1 MEEITL
7 LEVYLFINPLGSR
20 CMKSEK
26 CILRLADDIF
36 SDISY
41 QFIPLLNPQM
51 IDRRMKA
58 TNQDCHN
65 LDLRNEQFN
74 LHYRTI
80 LDYKAALFQ
89 GKKKGRL
96 FLLGLQSQLVEKAN
110 PYSEKLVLEV
120 ARDVDLDIEMFAEDR
135 QSQLAR
141 RAFQA
146 DQRLASEM
154 NVVDPST
161 AILYNADVSDCGL
174 MINDIT
180 YQGLYEV
187 CENNGLLAKKALEN
201 QRETPNLHIL

>member
-1 MEEITL
+1 M

-26 CILRLADDIF
+26 CILRLADQIF
-36 SDISY
+36 GNISY

-51 IDRRMKA
+51 IDQHLKA
-58 TNQDCHN
+58 TNQDCHDLN
-65 LDLRNEQFN
+65 LRNEQFN

-96 FLLGLQSQLVEKAN
+96 FLLNLQNQIVDQGQ
-110 PYSEKLVLEV
+110 PYSDKLVLEV
-120 ARDVDLDIEMFAEDR
+120 AKHVHLDLEMFSEDR
-135 QSQLAR
+135 QSELAR

-154 NVVDPST
+154 NVADPST
-161 AILYNADVSDCGL
+161 AILYNADVSDYGL
-174 MINDIT
+174 MLEDVT
-180 YQGLYEV
+180 YQGLYEI
-187 CENNGLLAKKALEN
+187 CENNGLLAKKALEH
-201 QRETPNLHIL
+201 QKSTPNLHIL

>member
-26 CILRLADDIF
+26 CILRLADRIF
-36 SDISY
+36 GDISY

-51 IDRRMKA
+51 IDQHLKA
-58 TNQDCHN
+58 TNQDCHDLN
-65 LDLRNEQFN
+65 LRNEQFN

-96 FLLGLQSQLVEKAN
+96 FLLNLQNQIVDQGQ
-110 PYSEKLVLEV
+110 PYSDKLVLEV
-120 ARDVDLDIEMFAEDR
+120 AKHVHLDLEMFSEDR
-135 QSQLAR
+135 QSELAR

-154 NVVDPST
+154 NVADPST
-161 AILYNADVSDCGL
+161 AILYNADVSDYGL
-174 MINDIT
+174 MLEDVT
-180 YQGLYEV
+180 YQGLYEI
-187 CENNGLLAKKALEN
+187 CENNGLLAKQALEH
-201 QRETPNLHIL
+201 QKSTPNLHIL

>member
-1 MEEITL
+1 M

-26 CILRLADDIF
+26 CILRLADQIF
-36 SDISY
+36 GDISY

-51 IDRRMKA
+51 IDQHLKA

-65 LDLRNEQFN
+65 LNLRNKQFN
-74 LHYRTI
+74 LHYRII

-96 FLLGLQSQLVEKAN
+96 FLLNLQNQLVKQSQ

-120 ARDVDLDIEMFAEDR
+120 AKHVHLDLAMFKEDR
-135 QSQLAR
+135 QSELAR

-154 NVVDPST
+154 NVAAPST

-174 MINDIT
+174 MLPDVT
-180 YQGLYEV
+180 YQSLYEI
-187 CENNGLLAKKALEN
+187 CENNGLIAKQALAHQKSA
-201 QRETPNLHIL
+201 PNLHIL

>member
-26 CILRLADDIF
+26 CILRLADQIF
-36 SDISY
+36 GDISY

-51 IDRRMKA
+51 IDQHLKA
-58 TNQDCHN
+58 TNQDCHDLN
-65 LDLRNEQFN
+65 LRNEQFD

-96 FLLGLQSQLVEKAN
+96 FLLNLQNQIVDQGQ
-110 PYSEKLVLEV
+110 PYSDKLVLEV
-120 ARDVDLDIEMFAEDR
+120 AKHVHLDLDMFSEDR
-135 QSQLAR
+135 QSELAR

-154 NVVDPST
+154 NVADPST
-161 AILYNADVSDCGL
+161 AILYNADVSDYGL
-174 MINDIT
+174 MLEDVT
-180 YQGLYEV
+180 YQGLYEI
-187 CENNGLLAKKALEN
+187 CENNGLLAKRALEH
-201 QRETPNLHIL
+201 QKSTPNLHIL

>member
-1 MEEITL
+1 M

-26 CILRLADDIF
+26 CILRLADQIF
-36 SDISY
+36 GDISY

-51 IDRRMKA
+51 IDQHLKA
-58 TNQDCHN
+58 TNQDCHDLN
-65 LDLRNEQFN
+65 LRNEQFD

-96 FLLGLQSQLVEKAN
+96 FLLNLQNQIVDQGQ
-110 PYSEKLVLEV
+110 PYSDKLVLEV
-120 ARDVDLDIEMFAEDR
+120 AKHVHLDLDMFSEDR
-135 QSQLAR
+135 QSELAR

-154 NVVDPST
+154 NVADPST
-161 AILYNADVSDCGL
+161 AILYNADVSDYGL
-174 MINDIT
+174 MLEDVT
-180 YQGLYEV
+180 YQGLYEI
-187 CENNGLLAKKALEN
+187 CENNGLLAKRALEH
-201 QRETPNLHIL
+201 QKSTPNLHIL

>member
-26 CILRLADDIF
+26 CILRLADQIF
-36 SDISY
+36 GDISY

-51 IDRRMKA
+51 IDQHLKA
-58 TNQDCHN
+58 TNQDCHDLN
-65 LDLRNEQFN
+65 LRNEQFD

-96 FLLGLQSQLVEKAN
+96 FLLNLQNQIVDQGQ
-110 PYSEKLVLEV
+110 PYSDKLVLEV
-120 ARDVDLDIEMFAEDR
+120 AKHVHLDLDMFSEDR
-135 QSQLAR
+135 QSELAR

-146 DQRLASEM
+146 DQRLVSEM
-154 NVVDPST
+154 NVADPST
-161 AILYNADVSDCGL
+161 AILYNADVSDYGL
-174 MINDIT
+174 MLEDVT
-180 YQGLYEV
+180 YQGLYEI
-187 CENNGLLAKKALEN
+187 CENNGLLAKRALEH
-201 QRETPNLHIL
+201 QKSTPNLHIL

>member
-1 MEEITL
+1 M

-26 CILRLADDIF
+26 YILRLADQIF
-36 SDISY
+36 GDISY

-51 IDRRMKA
+51 IDQHLKA

-65 LDLRNEQFN
+65 LELRNEQFD
-74 LHYRTI
+74 LHYRII

-96 FLLGLQSQLVEKAN
+96 FLLNLQNQLVEQGQ
-110 PYSEKLVLEV
+110 PYSERLVMEIAKHVRL
-120 ARDVDLDIEMFAEDR
+120 DLEMFKEDR
-135 QSQLAR
+135 QSELAR

-154 NVVDPST
+154 NVAKPST
-161 AILYNADVSDCGL
+161 AILYNADVSECGL
-174 MINDIT
+174 MLTDVT
-180 YQGLYEV
+180 YQALYDI
-187 CENNGLLAKKALEN
+187 CENNGLLAEKALE
-201 QRETPNLHIL
+201 QKKSTPNLHIL

>member
-26 CILRLADDIF
+26 CILRLADSIF
-36 SDISY
+36 GDISY
-41 QFIPLLNPQM
+41 QFIPLLNPQI
-51 IDRRMKA
+51 IDQHLKV

-65 LDLRNEQFN
+65 LDLRNQQFN
-74 LHYRTI
+74 LHYRII

-96 FLLGLQSQLVEKAN
+96 FLLNLQAQLVDDER
-110 PYSEKLVLEV
+110 PYSEELVLEV
-120 ARDVDLDIEMFAEDR
+120 AQQVHLDMPMFLEDR
-135 QSQLAR
+135 QSELAK
-141 RAFQA
+141 RAFKA

-154 NVVDPST
+154 KVVDPST

-174 MINDIT
+174 MLNDVT
-180 YQGLYEV
+180 YQSLYEI
-187 CENNGLLAKKALEN
+187 CENNGLLAKRALAH
-201 QRETPNLHIL
+201 QKDFPNLHVL

>member
-1 MEEITL
+1 M

-26 CILRLADDIF
+26 SILRLADQIF
-36 SDISY
+36 GEVSY

-51 IDRRMKA
+51 IDQRMKV
-58 TNQDCHN
+58 NNLDCHN
-65 LDLRNEQFN
+65 LSLRNQQFN

-96 FLLGLQSQLVEKAN
+96 FLLNLQDQLVEQDV
-110 PYSEKLVLEV
+110 PYSEKLVFDV
-120 ARDVDLDIEMFAEDR
+120 ADQVNLDVDMFGEDR
-135 QSQLAR
+135 NSELAQ

-154 NVVDPST
+154 NVADPST
-161 AILYNADVSDCGL
+161 AIIYNADVSDCGL
-174 MINDIT
+174 MLSDVT
-180 YQGLYEV
+180 YQSLYEI
-187 CENNGLLAKKALEN
+187 CENSGLLAKQALAR
-201 QRETPNLHIL
+201 QKQAPNLHIL

>member
-26 CILRLADDIF
+26 SILRLADQIF
-36 SDISY
+36 GEVSY

-51 IDRRMKA
+51 IDQRMKV
-58 TNQDCHN
+58 NNLDCHN
-65 LDLRNEQFN
+65 LSLRNQQFN

-96 FLLGLQSQLVEKAN
+96 FLLNLQDQLVEQDV
-110 PYSEKLVLEV
+110 PYSEKLVFDV
-120 ARDVDLDIEMFAEDR
+120 ADQVNLDVDMFGEDR
-135 QSQLAR
+135 NSELAQ

-154 NVVDPST
+154 NVADPST
-161 AILYNADVSDCGL
+161 AIIYNADVSDCGL
-174 MINDIT
+174 MLSDVT
-180 YQGLYEV
+180 YQSLYEI
-187 CENNGLLAKKALEN
+187 CENSGLLAKQALAR
-201 QRETPNLHIL
+201 QKQAPNLHIL

>member
-1 MEEITL
+1 M

-26 CILRLADDIF
+26 SILRLADRVF
-36 SDISY
+36 GDISY

-51 IDRRMKA
+51 IDQHLKA

-65 LDLRNEQFN
+65 LNLRNKQFN
-74 LHYRTI
+74 LHYRII

-96 FLLGLQSQLVEKAN
+96 FLLNLQNQLVKQAQ
-110 PYSEKLVLEV
+110 PYSENLVLEV
-120 ARDVDLDIEMFAEDR
+120 AKHVHLDLAMFKEDR
-135 QSQLAR
+135 LSELAR

-154 NVVDPST
+154 NVATPST

-174 MINDIT
+174 MLPDVT
-180 YQGLYEV
+180 YQSLYEI
-187 CENNGLLAKKALEN
+187 CENNGLIAKRALAN
-201 QRETPNLHIL
+201 QKSTPNLHIL